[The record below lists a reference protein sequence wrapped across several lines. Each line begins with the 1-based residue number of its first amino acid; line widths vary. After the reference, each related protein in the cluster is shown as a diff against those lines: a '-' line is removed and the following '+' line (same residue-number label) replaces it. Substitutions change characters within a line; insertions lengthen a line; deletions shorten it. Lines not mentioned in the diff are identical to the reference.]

1 MRNSNIINQLNKDN
15 SELFI
20 FNLSITKINNLMFTW
35 KMILTVLEGSVL
47 LSHPM
52 CYMKVDNKH

>member
-20 FNLSITKINNLMFTW
+20 LNPSTEKINNLFAQ
-35 KMILTVLEGSVL
+35 KLILTVLEGSV
-47 LSHPM
+47 
-52 CYMKVDNKH
+52 

>member
-20 FNLSITKINNLMFTW
+20 VNPSIARINNLLFTW
-35 KMILTVLEGSVL
+35 KMILTVLE
-47 LSHPM
+47 
-52 CYMKVDNKH
+52 DNV